1 MRSTG
6 VRSRELFISSIPKEA
21 CIPMSFEVKIP
32 TVGESI
38 TEGILLQWFK
48 KEGDVVQTDDDLFEL
63 ETDKITLPVK
73 SEKAGILHILI
84 PAGKTVQ
91 IGQQVAT
98 LLPNE
103 KQLGS
108 IDPQKSSTTTL
119 SDTKPSVETAPAV
132 SSLRDSSSPLDARKA
147 SPAGRFALEQHAL
160 SPQDVLGTG
169 KDGRIMKGDVLLH
182 LQKSTSPSKDNVEP
196 LTSQAPIASGPVVS
210 VISNSDRQRREKMT
224 PIRKRIAERLVQ
236 AQHTAAIL
244 TTFNEVDL
252 TQAMA
257 WRKRH
262 QEVFEKRH
270 GVKLGFMS
278 FFVKAVVTALKEIPE
293 VNAYIDGDQVVYN
306 QFYDIGIAVG
316 TPKGLVVPV
325 VRDADR
331 LGFAGVEKQIADL
344 AKKARDRKLTLD
356 DLSGGSF
363 TITNGGVYGSLISTP
378 ILNPPQSAILGMHGI
393 KKRPMVIDDKIEI
406 RSMMYLAL
414 SYDHRLIDGK
424 EAVTFL
430 RRIIECVEEP
440 ERMLLEV

>member
-1 MRSTG
+1 
-6 VRSRELFISSIPKEA
+6 
-21 CIPMSFEVKIP
+21 MSFEVKIP

>member
-1 MRSTG
+1 
-6 VRSRELFISSIPKEA
+6 
-21 CIPMSFEVKIP
+21 
-32 TVGESI
+32 
-38 TEGILLQWFK
+38 
-48 KEGDVVQTDDDLFEL
+48 
-63 ETDKITLPVK
+63 
-73 SEKAGILHILI
+73 
-84 PAGKTVQ
+84 
-91 IGQQVAT
+91 
-98 LLPNE
+98 
-103 KQLGS
+103 
-108 IDPQKSSTTTL
+108 
-119 SDTKPSVETAPAV
+119 
-132 SSLRDSSSPLDARKA
+132 
-147 SPAGRFALEQHAL
+147 
-160 SPQDVLGTG
+160 
-169 KDGRIMKGDVLLH
+169 
-182 LQKSTSPSKDNVEP
+182 
-196 LTSQAPIASGPVVS
+196 
-210 VISNSDRQRREKMT
+210 MT

-257 WRKRH
+257 FRKRH

-278 FFVKAVVTALKEIPE
+278 FFVKAVVIALKEIPD
-293 VNAYIDGDQVVYN
+293 VNAYIDGDDVVYN

-325 VRDADR
+325 VRDADQ
-331 LGFAGVEKQIADL
+331 LGFAGVEKEIADL

-378 ILNPPQSAILGMHGI
+378 ILNPPHSAILGMHGI

>member
-1 MRSTG
+1 
-6 VRSRELFISSIPKEA
+6 
-21 CIPMSFEVKIP
+21 MSFEVKIP

-48 KEGDVVQTDDDLFEL
+48 KEGDIVQADDDLFEL

-73 SEKAGILHILI
+73 AEKAGVLHILV

-98 LLPNE
+98 LLPSE
-103 KQLGS
+103 KQFGS
-108 IDPQKSSTTTL
+108 AASQKIQAAVLPSPNSSI
-119 SDTKPSVETAPAV
+119 ETVPAA
-132 SSLRDSSSPLDARKA
+132 SPLATPSRAPSIPLDGRTA
-147 SPAGRFALEQHAL
+147 SPAGRFALEQYAL
-160 SPQDVLGTG
+160 SAQDVQGTG
-169 KDGRIMKGDVLLH
+169 KDGRIMKGDVLSH
-182 LQKSTSPSKDNVEP
+182 LQQPTISSQINTGSHPLPSASPSALPAASPPAIPSN
-196 LTSQAPIASGPVVS
+196 QAAPVL
-210 VISNSDRQRREKMT
+210 SNSARQRREKMT

-236 AQHTAAIL
+236 SQHTAAIL

-262 QEVFEKRH
+262 QEAFEKRH

-278 FFVKAVVTALKEIPE
+278 FFVKAVVTALKDIPE
-293 VNAYIDGDQVVYN
+293 VNAHIDGDEVVYN

-325 VRDADR
+325 VRDADQ

-406 RSMMYLAL
+406 RPMMYLAL